1 MKKIGFL
8 FLIFSLFLKVFT
20 QPINYD
26 DEKSLINEFKINSKT
41 KENLLGFET
50 NHLLAIRL
58 FQENNDST
66 VLFDNKMRNIL
77 HHFSKNKKHLIYYHI
92 NGGRYLTANMIYFE
106 IKGEKVENLII
117 ATPSISNI
125 NPRRILFKRFIRKE
139 IFTIDYSDRIYLK
152 KDSLVLIQII
162 LTNE

>member
-1 MKKIGFL
+1 M
-8 FLIFSLFLKVFT
+8 
-20 QPINYD
+20 
-26 DEKSLINEFKINSKT
+26 
-41 KENLLGFET
+41 
-50 NHLLAIRL
+50 
-58 FQENNDST
+58 
-66 VLFDNKMRNIL
+66 LFDNKMRNIL

-92 NGGRYLTANMIYFE
+92 NEGRYLTANMIYFE

-152 KDSLVLIQII
+152 KIPWF
-162 LTNE
+162 

>member
-1 MKKIGFL
+1 
-8 FLIFSLFLKVFT
+8 
-20 QPINYD
+20 
-26 DEKSLINEFKINSKT
+26 
-41 KENLLGFET
+41 LLDFEI

-66 VLFDNKMRNIL
+66 VFFDNKMRNVL

-92 NGGRYLTANMIYFE
+92 NGGRFLTANMIYFE

-117 ATPSISNI
+117 ATPNSYNI
-125 NPRRILFKRFIRKE
+125 NPERILFKRLIRKE

-152 KDSLVLIQII
+152 NIPWF
-162 LTNE
+162 

>member
-58 FQENNDST
+58 FQENNVT
-66 VLFDNKMRNIL
+66 QLCF
-77 HHFSKNKKHLIYYHI
+77 
-92 NGGRYLTANMIYFE
+92 
-106 IKGEKVENLII
+106 LII
-117 ATPSISNI
+117 
-125 NPRRILFKRFIRKE
+125 R
-139 IFTIDYSDRIYLK
+139 
-152 KDSLVLIQII
+152 
-162 LTNE
+162 